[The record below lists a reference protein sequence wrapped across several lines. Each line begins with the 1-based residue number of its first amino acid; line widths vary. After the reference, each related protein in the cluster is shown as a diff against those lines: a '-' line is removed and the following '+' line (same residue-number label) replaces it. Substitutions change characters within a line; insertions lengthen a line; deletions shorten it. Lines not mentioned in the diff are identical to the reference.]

1 MSEDRFKGQANPFV
15 FEGQNPKPQAPGHLF
30 VINYLVKHN
39 IGTGATQEATLA
51 QISTGKNKLIE
62 NKNEKYSLTSIG
74 LIQAMIS
81 KHKQIA
87 SPKVTLKLQEAM
99 NQVGKLKIP
108 LMAVPNTMT
117 QIVIHD
123 KQTMLNN
130 QITLASS
137 SQLQKAKAQEAINVP
152 KVTGNWQGQH
162 VAIKTKWGDHSFT
175 ESELTQ
181 LFADKTITI
190 NTERGQVSG
199 KLAEQTYKGNKF
211 FGFKPNLPDKAQS
224 EDYVTGTFTPTSK
237 QVSFKKQ
244 FGTHIFTPEEQNQ
257 LLQGEE
263 ITVQATSKSGKPYA
277 VKGTLKNYVYKG
289 KRNFGFKAKFNKKK

>member
-1 MSEDRFKGQANPFV
+1 MSTFFLAILGSDYTYKQVDAHLASYPDFKSSIKIPQEQGYKDIFNFETLQEPDEEMSEDRFKGQANPFV

-62 NKNEKYSLTSIG
+62 NKKEKYNLTSTG

-81 KHKQIA
+81 KHTQIA

-108 LMAVPNTMT
+108 LMTGPNTMA
-117 QIVIHD
+117 QIVVHD

-130 QITLASS
+130 QSTLASS
-137 SQLQKAKAQEAINVP
+137 AQLQKAKAEWAKVQEAINVP
-152 KVTGNWQGQH
+152 KVKGNWQGQD
-162 VAIKTKWGDHSFT
+162 VTIKTKWGDHSFT

-181 LFADKTITI
+181 LFADKIITI
-190 NTERGQVSG
+190 DTERGQVSG

-224 EDYVTGTFTPTSK
+224 EDYVTVTSHQ
-237 QVSFKKQ
+237 QVSK
-244 FGTHIFTPEEQNQ
+244 
-257 LLQGEE
+257 
-263 ITVQATSKSGKPYA
+263 
-277 VKGTLKNYVYKG
+277 
-289 KRNFGFKAKFNKKK
+289 